1 MGTMGKGLIGTVFK
15 KSRAKKATILDTGF
29 KVRDIDAEDG
39 KMKMKKVSGL
49 RRSAIRITKQFL
61 EHIWAVAFYV
71 LAFPN

>member
-49 RRSAIRITKQFL
+49 RRSANGLWSCMGLYFL
-61 EHIWAVAFYV
+61 I
-71 LAFPN
+71 

>member
-49 RRSAIRITKQFL
+49 RRSAIVFL
-61 EHIWAVAFYV
+61 IYGFVFLN
-71 LAFPN
+71 LAT